1 MPTEAYA
8 HGGLCPRRPRE
19 HLMLLRKAIVAK
31 SLELRK
37 SGGKPHVADRLWRMR
52 HYVQR
57 RVRSRLDAPDAIGT
71 QYVQAHL
78 TSCDRL

>member
-1 MPTEAYA
+1 MTFN
-8 HGGLCPRRPRE
+8 
-19 HLMLLRKAIVAK
+19 LR
-31 SLELRK
+31 
-37 SGGKPHVADRLWRMR
+37 GGKPNAADRPWRMR